1 MWTITILEM
10 KKLFKRTKTYVTL
23 IAFILLVG
31 FICYGQASEY
41 RQIKDS
47 RVSNAKRNIE
57 NERKELDA
65 KDVSEIQ
72 RENIKREM
80 NYNQAIIDGKDSVYS
95 DDWKNEVAKEIES
108 NKAILKGLED
118 NKEKNSGQPEAV
130 RGQSITSLEQ
140 EIALKEAFIK
150 SNIKPEGNMDIHI
163 SGIEFLN
170 IIFRALGI
178 IFLALGVGL
187 FAADM
192 VSGECTPP
200 TLKLLLTQPISRGK
214 VLLGKFI
221 AVALSSIVLIIGV
234 ELSAY
239 VIMSLIYGFG
249 NFNVPVLVGS
259 KYVSSSAFLYVKGSA
274 YAITTGS
281 LMLRMILMQILVI
294 IAATA
299 FAFMLSAIL
308 KSSMISMAIAMVTPV
323 AISIIAQISTKAT
336 KVLKYFFV
344 LFMEP
349 KGVLTGGVMLNLS
362 DASLTPTKVIIILVA
377 NIIVFYGIAHFV
389 FTRKDILI

>member
-41 RQIKDS
+41 RQIKYS

-57 NERKELDA
+57 SLSKELEA
-65 KDVSEIQ
+65 KDINESMRKIMRMQ
-72 RENIKREM
+72 I
-80 NYNQAIIDGKDSVYS
+80 NYHQALIDGKDSVYS
-95 DDWKNEVAKEIES
+95 DDWKNEVASEIEQD
-108 NKAILKGLED
+108 KEVLKNIEA
-118 NKEKNSGQPEAV
+118 NKERNGESVKYYYDK
-130 RGQSITSLEQ
+130 
-140 EIALKEAFIK
+140 IALNEAFIK
-150 SNIKPEGNMDIHI
+150 SNIKPAGHENMRV
-163 SGIEFLN
+163 SGIDFLDT
-170 IIFRALGI
+170 IFKALGI

-200 TLKLLLTQPISRGK
+200 TLKLLLTQPISKGK

-221 AVALSSIVLIIGV
+221 AVVVSSVGLILGV
-234 ELSAY
+234 ELIAY
-239 VIMSLIYGFG
+239 LIMSLIYGFG
-249 NFNVPVLVGS
+249 NLNTPTLVGGR
-259 KYVSSSAFLYVKGSA
+259 YVNNSTLMYVNGSA

-323 AISIIAQISTKAT
+323 AISIIAQISRQAT

-349 KGVLTGGVMLNLS
+349 KSIFTGGIMLNLS